1 MVQPRRPNMKRSNT
15 VGMDM
20 GDKKN
25 QICILDHDGNV
36 CSTDSVA
43 NTAKAIRKKFG
54 AMQPSVVAIEA
65 GTHSPWVSRLL
76 EELGHRVL
84 IGNPRKLRFIWDSD
98 NKYDPRDA
106 EMLARIARFDPR
118 LLYPIHHRGE
128 EAQSDLAVIK
138 ARYALIK
145 SRSALI
151 AHCRGSVKSVGG
163 RISKC
168 SAATFHHR
176 LYAEMPDALRAA
188 LSPMIELLADLT
200 ARIREFDRQ
209 IETLSKDKYPETL
222 RIRQIRGVGPVTA
235 LAFVLTIEESSRFKK
250 SRSVGPYLGLVPK
263 RDQSGQTDKQLGIT
277 KAGNEYLRTLLVNCA
292 QYMLGHFG
300 EECDLKRF
308 GEKLAARGGKNAR
321 KKAIVAMA
329 RKIAVL
335 MHHLWKTGED
345 YKPLRNATKAA

>member
-1 MVQPRRPNMKRSNT
+1 
-15 VGMDM
+15 
-20 GDKKN
+20 
-25 QICILDHDGNV
+25 
-36 CSTDSVA
+36 
-43 NTAKAIRKKFG
+43 
-54 AMQPSVVAIEA
+54 
-65 GTHSPWVSRLL
+65 
-76 EELGHRVL
+76 
-84 IGNPRKLRFIWDSD
+84 
-98 NKYDPRDA
+98 
-106 EMLARIARFDPR
+106 
-118 LLYPIHHRGE
+118 
-128 EAQSDLAVIK
+128 
-138 ARYALIK
+138 
-145 SRSALI
+145 
-151 AHCRGSVKSVGG
+151 
-163 RISKC
+163 
-168 SAATFHHR
+168 
-176 LYAEMPDALRAA
+176 
-188 LSPMIELLADLT
+188 MIELLADLT